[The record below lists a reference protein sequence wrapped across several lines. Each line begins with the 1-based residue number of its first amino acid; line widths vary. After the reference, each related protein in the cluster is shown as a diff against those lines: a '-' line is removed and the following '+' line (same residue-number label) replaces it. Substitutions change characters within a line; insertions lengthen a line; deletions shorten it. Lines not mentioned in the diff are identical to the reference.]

1 MLDLLFTLDGNILLW
16 IQEHLRGDV
25 LNDLMVWYTHM
36 GDGGLLWLGLS
47 LVLLCFPRTRRA
59 GLLALMALALGG
71 LFTNLL
77 LKPLVDRTRP
87 WLIVNGLY
95 ALVGEPDP
103 HSFPSGHTC
112 AAFAAAGVWF
122 RNLPGRWLG
131 AVGLGMAAL
140 MGFSRLYVGVHY
152 PSDVL
157 AGALIG
163 LFCAWLALRL
173 APYLPKWDKK
183 KD

>member
-103 HSFPSGHTC
+103 HSFPRGTPVPPSRRRGCGSGIC
-112 AAFAAAGVWF
+112 
-122 RNLPGRWLG
+122 PGG
-131 AVGLGMAAL
+131 GLGQW
-140 MGFSRLYVGVHY
+140 
-152 PSDVL
+152 DW
-157 AGALIG
+157 
-163 LFCAWLALRL
+163 AWQR
-173 APYLPKWDKK
+173 
-183 KD
+183 